1 MKEIIYLDTNLVN
14 SLLAQQNAG
23 LVTKLVNENSES
35 DSNAEGGFDQT
46 ATSVS
51 GGVSALI
58 RADIN
63 HSAIENEN
71 YNIVFSRSNRNLI
84 ETALDDYSLDLLLHE
99 LEGGKLLKSSNF
111 RDGDFVFTVGK
122 LDFFDFEQLKNVFT
136 FDEVEDILPEYDEF
150 KELKSEYQRV
160 QNKTRKK
167 QLKDEISHNSWNNLE
182 FIRSM
187 SAYFER
193 LFPSSN
199 LAKVSDTISVLPK
212 EFMKVPTA
220 QLGLMQLS
228 ERQIKILGICSSKF
242 DEQIP
247 SDLSMVA
254 NSMELLKKAPT
265 AIITMMLDSFG
276 LVSSGDYLI
285 RPIAIYYEG

>member
-51 GGVSALI
+51 GGVSTLI
-58 RADIN
+58 RADVN

-84 ETALDDYSLDLLLHE
+84 ETALDDYSLDLLLQE
-99 LEGGKLLKSSNF
+99 LEDNNLLKSSNF
-111 RDGDFVFTVGK
+111 RDGDFVFIVGK
-122 LDFFDFEQLKNVFT
+122 LDFFDFEQLKNVST
-136 FDEVEDILPEYDEF
+136 FDEIEDILPEYGEF
-150 KELKSEYQRV
+150 KKLQSEYKRV
-160 QNKTRKK
+160 KNNTRKE
-167 QLKDEISHNSWNNLE
+167 QLKDEISRNGWNNLE
-182 FIRSM
+182 SIRSM

-199 LAKVSDTISVLPK
+199 LAKVSNTISVLPK

-228 ERQIKILGICSSKF
+228 ERKIKILGICSSTF
-242 DEQIP
+242 DEQTP
-247 SDLSMVA
+247 SDLSMMT

-265 AIITMMLDSFG
+265 AILTIMLDSFD

-285 RPIAIYYEG
+285 RPIAIYYED

>member
-23 LVTKLVNENSES
+23 LVTKLVNENSQS

-51 GGVSALI
+51 GGVSTLI
-58 RADIN
+58 RADVN
-63 HSAIENEN
+63 HSAIENKN

-84 ETALDDYSLDLLLHE
+84 ETALDDYSLDLLLQE
-99 LEGGKLLKSSNF
+99 LEGDKLLKSSNF

-122 LDFFDFEQLKNVFT
+122 LDFFDFEQLKNVST
-136 FDEVEDILPEYDEF
+136 FDEIEDILPEYNEF
-150 KELKSEYQRV
+150 KKLQSEYKRV
-160 QNKTRKK
+160 KNNTRKE
-167 QLKDEISHNSWNNLE
+167 QLKDEISHNGWNNLE
-182 FIRSM
+182 SIRSM

-199 LAKVSDTISVLPK
+199 LAKVSNTISVLPK

-228 ERQIKILGICSSKF
+228 ERQIKILGICSSTF
-242 DEQIP
+242 DEQTP
-247 SDLSMVA
+247 SDLSMMT

-265 AIITMMLDSFG
+265 AILTIMLDSFD

-285 RPIAIYYEG
+285 RPIAIYYED

>member
-35 DSNAEGGFDQT
+35 DSNTEGGFDQT

-51 GGVSALI
+51 GGVSTLI
-58 RADIN
+58 RADVN

-84 ETALDDYSLDLLLHE
+84 ETALDDYSLDLLLQE
-99 LEGGKLLKSSNF
+99 LEDDKLLKSSNF

-136 FDEVEDILPEYDEF
+136 FDEIEDILPEYDEF
-150 KELKSEYQRV
+150 KKLQSEYKRV
-160 QNKTRKK
+160 KNNTRKE
-167 QLKDEISHNSWNNLE
+167 QLKNEISHNGWNNLE
-182 FIRSM
+182 SIRSM

-199 LAKVSDTISVLPK
+199 LAKVSNTISVLPK

-228 ERQIKILGICSSKF
+228 GRQIKILGICSSTF
-242 DEQIP
+242 DEQTP
-247 SDLSMVA
+247 SDLSMMT

-265 AIITMMLDSFG
+265 AILTIMLDSFD

-285 RPIAIYYEG
+285 RPIAIYYED

>member
-51 GGVSALI
+51 GGVSTLI
-58 RADIN
+58 RADVN

-84 ETALDDYSLDLLLHE
+84 ETALDDYSLDLLLQE
-99 LEGGKLLKSSNF
+99 LENDKLLKSSDF
-111 RDGDFVFTVGK
+111 RDGDFVFVVGK
-122 LDFFDFEQLKNVFT
+122 LDFFDFEQLKNVST
-136 FDEVEDILPEYDEF
+136 FDEIEDILPEYDEF
-150 KELKSEYQRV
+150 KKLQSEYKRV
-160 QNKTRKK
+160 KNNTRKE
-167 QLKDEISHNSWNNLE
+167 QLKDEISHNGWNNLE

-199 LAKVSDTISVLPK
+199 LAKISNTISVLPK

-228 ERQIKILGICSSKF
+228 ERQIKILGICSSTF
-242 DEQIP
+242 DEQTP
-247 SDLSMVA
+247 SDLSMMA
-254 NSMELLKKAPT
+254 NSMEVLKKAPT
-265 AIITMMLDSFG
+265 AILTIMLDSFG

-285 RPIAIYYEG
+285 RPIAIYYED

>member
-51 GGVSALI
+51 GGVSTLI
-58 RADIN
+58 KAGVN

-84 ETALDDYSLDLLLHE
+84 ETALDDYSLDLLLQE
-99 LEGGKLLKSSNF
+99 LENDKLLKSSDF

-150 KELKSEYQRV
+150 KKLQSEYKRVKNNTRKEQLKS
-160 QNKTRKK
+160 K
-167 QLKDEISHNSWNNLE
+167 ISHNGWNNLE
-182 FIRSM
+182 SIRSM

-199 LAKVSDTISVLPK
+199 LAKVSNTISVLPK

-228 ERQIKILGICSSKF
+228 GRQIKILGICSSTF
-242 DEQIP
+242 DEQTP
-247 SDLSMVA
+247 SDLSMMA

-265 AIITMMLDSFG
+265 AILTIMLDSFG

>member
-51 GGVSALI
+51 GGVSTLI
-58 RADIN
+58 RADVN
-63 HSAIENEN
+63 HSSIENEN

-84 ETALDDYSLDLLLHE
+84 ETALDDYSLDLLLQE
-99 LEGGKLLKSSNF
+99 LEDDKLLKSSNF
-111 RDGDFVFTVGK
+111 RDGDFIFTAGK
-122 LDFFDFEQLKNVFT
+122 FDFFDFEQLKNVFT
-136 FDEVEDILPEYDEF
+136 FDEIEDILPEYDKF
-150 KELKSEYQRV
+150 KKLQSNYKRV
-160 QNKTRKK
+160 KNNAKK
-167 QLKDEISHNSWNNLE
+167 EQLKDEISHNVWNNLE
-182 FIRSM
+182 SIRSM
-187 SAYFER
+187 SAYSER
-193 LFPSSN
+193 LFPFSN
-199 LAKVSDTISVLPK
+199 LAKVSNTISVLPK

-228 ERQIKILGICSSKF
+228 ERQIKILGICSSTF
-242 DEQIP
+242 DKQIP
-247 SDLSMVA
+247 SDLFMAA
-254 NSMELLKKAPT
+254 NSIELLKKAPT
-265 AIITMMLDSFG
+265 AILTMMLDSFG

>member
-51 GGVSALI
+51 GGVSTLI
-58 RADIN
+58 KAGVN

-84 ETALDDYSLDLLLHE
+84 ETALDDYSLDLLLQE
-99 LEGGKLLKSSNF
+99 LEGDKLLKTSDF
-111 RDGDFVFTVGK
+111 QDGDFVFVVGK
-122 LDFFDFEQLKNVFT
+122 LDFFDFEQLKNVST
-136 FDEVEDILPEYDEF
+136 FDEIEDILPEYDEF
-150 KELKSEYQRV
+150 KKLQSEYKRV
-160 QNKTRKK
+160 KNNTRKE
-167 QLKDEISHNSWNNLE
+167 QLKDEISRNGWNNLE
-182 FIRSM
+182 SIRSM

-199 LAKVSDTISVLPK
+199 LAKVSNTISVLPK

-220 QLGLMQLS
+220 QLSLMQLS
-228 ERQIKILGICSSKF
+228 GRQIKILGICSSTF
-242 DEQIP
+242 DEQTP
-247 SDLSMVA
+247 SDLSMMA
-254 NSMELLKKAPT
+254 NSMEVLKKAPT
-265 AIITMMLDSFG
+265 AILTIMLDSFG

-285 RPIAIYYEG
+285 RPIAIYYED